1 MSGNHIFVLSIIAI
15 VMFASVW
22 RTRYKHYRRSTRDNN
37 SELEGTLKKI
47 DQLEERIRVLER
59 IITENRYDLKK
70 EIDSL

>member
-15 VMFASVW
+15 VMFSGIW
-22 RTRYKHYRRSTRDNN
+22 RARYKHHRRPERDD
-37 SELEGTLKKI
+37 SLELDGAMQKI